1 MSSLLETPLPSPKKI
16 IQRETEQMKQM
27 ACPDG
32 IPAVPR
38 NKKLTEFCSEPYCGQ
53 KKCSE
58 FRTVEQKQKQT
69 LGIPFRTISRKR
81 KQLGILFRGTKI
93 EATVPNLF
101 REIFSEKNSVS
112 NLSEYRNFPSRLE
125 EK

>member
-1 MSSLLETPLPSPKKI
+1 MSSLLVETPLSLLPPPPKNYSAVNGI
-16 IQRETEQMKQM
+16 DETIFKQK
-27 ACPDG
+27 AGPDG

-38 NKKLTEFCSEPYCGQ
+38 NKILSEFGSEPFCGTE
-53 KKCSE
+53 KCSE

-81 KQLGILFRGTKI
+81 KQIRIPFRGTKI

-101 REIFSEKNSVS
+101 REIFSF
-112 NLSEYRNFPSRLE
+112 RFQP
-125 EK
+125 